1 MIKLSQRHAA
11 KIATIAIALMLY
23 VLATPRDISAQ
34 DRNAL
39 IAGLRFKADYL
50 TPADN
55 GQPMDAYYIARCGI
69 DTMHFVNVPAKFRL
83 IPGMTLEADL
93 CIIGGGFTGSLLYIH
108 LLREAPPD
116 TRLYLFD
123 RSGCFGSGLAYGT
136 KHAGHLLNVPAGRMS
151 AFPDRPRDFLTWLER
166 QPCHVLAGV
175 APAENAFV
183 PRHLYGAYMRDLL
196 LDARCGAAADR
207 LILQRDG
214 VVAIEDDG
222 SRLTLRLFSG
232 GSLRVDAAVMAG
244 GNIPASW

>member
-1 MIKLSQRHAA
+1 MAGAS
-11 KIATIAIALMLY
+11 IA
-23 VLATPRDISAQ
+23 V
-34 DRNAL
+34 
-39 IAGLRFKADYL
+39 
-50 TPADN
+50 
-55 GQPMDAYYIARCGI
+55 
-69 DTMHFVNVPAKFRL
+69 
-83 IPGMTLEADL
+83 
-93 CIIGGGFTGSLLYIH
+93 IGGGFTGSLLSIH

-123 RSGCFGSGLAYGT
+123 RSGCFGSGLAYST

-222 SRLTLRLFSG
+222 SRLTLRLLFG
-232 GSLRVDAAVMAG
+232 GSLRVDAAVVAG
-244 GNIPASW
+244 GNIPASPVSAPSRLGLSRTTRRRPPVCRVQRASIPDSSLSLAPEPVVAPWPTRGRGPLG